1 MKVMRILFI
10 IYGLLVY
17 SIGFCQGAKRFT
29 FQKIGWT
36 IELPND
42 FLVLDSS
49 GSKAY
54 LDSGVNMLDSLGDV
68 KVDANKTIVLIVA
81 NKNDNNFNAIITP
94 FNPKIDGSWMKQHE
108 ELKTMTYNLLKE
120 AVPGAKIDSSSSK
133 VAIDQVIFEKFAITS
148 SIGGKVVAGV
158 IGLSKLYKGYDFGIT
173 YSYNDESVKK
183 QIETMLSTSKFKK

>member
-1 MKVMRILFI
+1 MRILFL
-10 IYGLLVY
+10 IYGLLIH
-17 SIGFCQGAKRFT
+17 SLGFCQGSKRFT

-49 GSKAY
+49 GSNAY
-54 LDSGVNMLDSLGDV
+54 LNASVNMLDSLGDI
-68 KVDANKTIVLIVA
+68 KVDAQKTIVLIVA

-108 ELKTMTYNLLKE
+108 ELKTITYNLIKE
-120 AVPGAKIDSSSSK
+120 AVPGAILDSSSSK
-133 VAIDQVIFEKFAITS
+133 EVIDHVVFEKFTIIS
-148 SIGGKVVAGV
+148 SINGKVVGGV
-158 IGLSKLYKGYDFGIT
+158 VGLSKLYKGYDFGIT

-183 QIETMLSTSKFKK
+183 QIETMLSTSKLAK